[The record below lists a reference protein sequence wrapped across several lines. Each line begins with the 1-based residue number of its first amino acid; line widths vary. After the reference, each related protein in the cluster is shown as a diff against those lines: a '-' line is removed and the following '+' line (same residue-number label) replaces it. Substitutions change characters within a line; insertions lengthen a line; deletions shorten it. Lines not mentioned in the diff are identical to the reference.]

1 MKAVVLDRDGVINEE
16 RDEPV
21 ARIEDFVPIPG
32 SLEAIGRLHQ
42 AGIPVAIAT
51 NQSGLSR
58 GVLDIEALHTVHRHL
73 HEAVGKHGGRIEMIA
88 FCPHA
93 DATDCDCRKPAPG
106 MLYTIAD
113 RLGVELTELTLI
125 GDSLRDM
132 QAALAAAA
140 APMIVRTGKG
150 QQTLDSNM
158 GLEHIPAFDDLS
170 ACVDAL
176 LAERNASLDKTRGAL

>member
-1 MKAVVLDRDGVINEE
+1 MVLDRDGVINED
-16 RDEPV
+16 RAEPI
-21 ARIEDFVPIPG
+21 ARIEDLHIIPG

-51 NQSGLSR
+51 NQSGLAR
-58 GVLDIEALHTVHRHL
+58 GLLDLDALHTVHRHL
-73 HEAVGKHGGRIEMIA
+73 QEAVGKHGGRIEMVA

-93 DATDCDCRKPAPG
+93 ESSDCDCRKPAPG
-106 MLYTIAD
+106 MLYTIAE
-113 RLGVELTELTLI
+113 RLGIELTELTLI

-140 APMIVRTGKG
+140 SPMIVRTGKG
-150 QQTLDSNM
+150 QQTLDSNK
-158 GLEHIPAFDDLS
+158 GLEHIPAFDDLA

-176 LAERNASLDKTRGAL
+176 LADREPA

>member
-1 MKAVVLDRDGVINEE
+1 MKAVVLDRDGVINQK
-16 RDEPV
+16 RQEPI
-21 ARIEDFVPIPG
+21 ARIEDLHFIPG

-51 NQSGLSR
+51 NQSGIAR
-58 GVLDIEALHTVHRHL
+58 GVLELDELHAVHRHL
-73 HEAVGKHGGRIEMIA
+73 QEAVGKHGGRIDMVA

-93 DATDCDCRKPAPG
+93 ESSDCDCRKPAPG
-106 MLYTIAD
+106 MLYTIAE

-140 APMIVRTGKG
+140 SPMIVRTGKG
-150 QQTLDSNM
+150 QQTLDSNK
-158 GLEHIPAFDDLS
+158 GLEHIPAFDDLA

-176 LAERNASLDKTRGAL
+176 LADRAAA